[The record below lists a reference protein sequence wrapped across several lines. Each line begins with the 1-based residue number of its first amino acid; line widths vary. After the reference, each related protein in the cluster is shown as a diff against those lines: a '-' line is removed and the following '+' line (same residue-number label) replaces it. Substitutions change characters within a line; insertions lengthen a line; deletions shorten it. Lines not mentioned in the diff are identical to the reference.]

1 MAPHEVLLS
10 SLGGCT
16 AMTLLLYARRKGWA
30 LERVEASLVH
40 EKPPAGSG
48 EAPETIDVELRLEG
62 ALDAVQREKLLEIA
76 QRCPVHRT
84 LRHGVTIR
92 ERLLS

>member
-1 MAPHEVLLS
+1 MHRRGFVATLIAGA
-10 SLGGCT
+10 LGWISVPLPWRRTLADST
-16 AMTLLLYARRKGWA
+16 A
-30 LERVEASLVH
+30 
-40 EKPPAGSG
+40 PPAGSG